1 MNDVGMIVNVEL
13 WQVVFAAI
21 MGCTALISVGFGA
34 ATVFV
39 RRTDCHSH
47 IDKTTVTLSQIFDL
61 LRNQGKE
68 MTDIKQDLAYL
79 KGKLELEAK

>member
-1 MNDVGMIVNVEL
+1 MNNVGVIVNVQL

-21 MGCTALISVGFGA
+21 MGCAALISIGFGA

-47 IDKTTVTLSQIFDL
+47 IDKTSITLSQIFDL
-61 LRNQGKE
+61 LRKQGE
-68 MTDIKQDLAYL
+68 ETTVIKQDLAYL